1 MISFNYM
8 RLIFGF
14 FILSVLPSYGQVR
27 QKYDNSI
34 QNLAEKMM
42 ADPVFRN
49 ASISFYV
56 LDMESNEVI
65 ADLDGARSMVPAS
78 TMKLVTTATA
88 LEELGSY
95 YKFKTYLEYDGTI
108 DSASKTLNGN
118 IYIKGGGDPS
128 LGSRFFSK
136 KSNLFQQEWFDAIRE
151 LGIDSITGAVI
162 GDATWFK
169 DDMIP
174 TTWIWGDMGNYYG
187 VGPSGLSIYDNTF
200 FLDFTSGPNNG
211 DLTEVSCVRPYIPE
225 LNVDNRVVSAN
236 IRNDQAYIFGA
247 PFDKNRIIQG
257 RIPKN
262 KENFEVKGAMPDPAY
277 QAAWELSWLLI
288 DSGFVINSAP
298 TTVRRLRGK
307 GQNIKASRTR
317 FHEHRSPSLAQII
330 YWTNTLSINLY
341 AEHLLRALAK
351 RKYKD
356 GSNFSGT
363 IAVSKYW
370 EAKGLN
376 TVGLHV
382 NDGSGLSRYNAISAE
397 HLTGILA
404 SMDSSK
410 YSKSFKS
417 SLPIA
422 GRTGTLKNMCKGT
435 LAEGNLRAKSG
446 TMSRVK
452 SYAGYV
458 TSKSK
463 RRLAFSVLINN
474 HSCSALVLKKKLE
487 KLMVTMA
494 NYSE

>member
-1 MISFNYM
+1 M

-14 FILSVLPSYGQVR
+14 FVLTALSSYGQVR

-42 ADPVFRN
+42 AESDFRN

-56 LDMESNEVI
+56 LDIDSNKVI

-78 TMKLVTTATA
+78 TMKIVTTATA

-136 KSNLFQQEWFDAIRE
+136 KINLFKKEWFDAIRK
-151 LGIDSITGAVI
+151 LGIDSITGSII

-174 TTWIWGDMGNYYG
+174 TTWIWGDIGNYYG
-187 VGPSGLSIYDNTF
+187 AGPSGLSIYDNTF
-200 FLDFTSGPNNG
+200 YLDFTSGPKSG
-211 DLTEVSCVRPYIPE
+211 DPTEITCIRPYVPG

-247 PFDKNRIIQG
+247 PYNQNRIIQG

-288 DSGFVINSAP
+288 DSGLVVNGVP
-298 TTVRRLRGK
+298 TTVRRSRAK
-307 GQNIKASRTR
+307 GQEFEAKRIR
-317 FHEHRSPSLAQII
+317 FHEHRSPSLSQII
-330 YWTNTLSINLY
+330 YWTNMLSINLY

-363 IAVSKYW
+363 VAIGKHW
-370 EAKGLN
+370 EAKGIN
-376 TVGLHV
+376 TIGLHV

-397 HLTGILA
+397 HLTRILA

-422 GRTGTLKNMCKGT
+422 GRSGTLKNMCKGT
-435 LAEGNLRAKSG
+435 SAEGNLRAKSG

-458 TSKSK
+458 TTKSK
-463 RRLAFSVLINN
+463 RRLAFSVIINN
-474 HSCSALVLKKKLE
+474 HSCTGQELKKKLE
-487 KLMVTMA
+487 RLMVTMA
-494 NYSE
+494 SYPK